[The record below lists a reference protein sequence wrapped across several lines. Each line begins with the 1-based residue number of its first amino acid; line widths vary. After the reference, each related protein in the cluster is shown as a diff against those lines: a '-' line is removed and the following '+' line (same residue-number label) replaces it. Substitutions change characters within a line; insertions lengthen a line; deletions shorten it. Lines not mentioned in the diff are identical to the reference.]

1 MIIRVVT
8 LLAALF
14 ATGLASARI
23 SVNEPAPDF
32 TLPSSNNETITLSQY
47 KGKMVILEWTN
58 HLCPYV
64 QKHYDS
70 GNMQKLQKQYTD
82 EGVVWLSIISSAA
95 GKQGYVTAAEANS
108 LTENRNASPNYVLF
122 DADGQVGKTYGAQT
136 TPHIYIIDKEGAL
149 RYQGA
154 IDSIKSTDQADIPK
168 AENYLTSAMQALAKG
183 EAVKRPVTA
192 PYGCSVKY
200 K

>member
-1 MIIRVVT
+1 MITRIAI
-8 LLAALF
+8 LLGALF
-14 ATGLASARI
+14 ATSLASARVA
-23 SVNEPAPDF
+23 VNEPAPDF
-32 TLPSSNNETITLSQY
+32 TLTSSTSETISLSQY

-82 EGVVWLSIISSAA
+82 EGVVWLSIISSAT

-122 DADGQVGKTYGAQT
+122 DTDGKVGKAYGAQT
-136 TPHIYIIDKEGAL
+136 TPHMYVIDKDGVL

-154 IDSIKSTDQADIPK
+154 IDSIKSANQADIVK
-168 AENYLTSAMQALAKG
+168 AENYLTSAMQSLAKG
-183 EAVKRPVTA
+183 EVVKRPVTA

-200 K
+200 E

>member
-1 MIIRVVT
+1 MITRIAI
-8 LLAALF
+8 LLGALF
-14 ATGLASARI
+14 AASLASARVA
-23 SVNEPAPDF
+23 VNELAPDF
-32 TLPSSNNETITLSQY
+32 TLTSSTSETISLNQY

-82 EGVVWLSIISSAA
+82 EGVVWLSIISSAE
-95 GKQGYVTAAEANS
+95 GKQGYVSAAEANS
-108 LTENRNASPNYVLF
+108 LTENRQASPSYVLF
-122 DADGQVGKTYGAQT
+122 DTDGKVGKTYGAQT
-136 TPHIYIIDKEGAL
+136 TPHMYVIDKDGVL

-154 IDSIKSTDQADIPK
+154 IDSIKSANQADIAK
-168 AENYLTSAMQALAKG
+168 AENYLTSAMGALAKG
-183 EAVKRPVTA
+183 EQIKRSVTA

-200 K
+200 E